1 MKWISMMVQYVYVYS
16 QFRSNNPAELRVA
29 LDKMILIKIV
39 NTICRS
45 PQLGQ
50 NAFLD
55 EDIELLVW

>member
-1 MKWISMMVQYVYVYS
+1 MKWISMMVQYVYS

-39 NTICRS
+39 NTICSS

>member
-1 MKWISMMVQYVYVYS
+1 MMVQYGYVYS

-50 NAFLD
+50 NALLD